1 MWPNADMFYKQIKE
15 REEKIKKSSSAPMS
29 KQTGGSIQDTSTLE
43 IDTSTNALEANINI
57 GGNRTKKEKKQ
68 PLSAKK
74 GKRKEKLITDAESN
88 ELITDD
94 D

>member
-29 KQTGGSIQDTSTLE
+29 KQTGSIQDTSTLE

-57 GGNRTKKEKKQ
+57 GANRTKKEKKQ

-74 GKRKEKLITDAESN
+74 GKRKEKLITDAAESN
-88 ELITDD
+88 ELITDYD
-94 D
+94 